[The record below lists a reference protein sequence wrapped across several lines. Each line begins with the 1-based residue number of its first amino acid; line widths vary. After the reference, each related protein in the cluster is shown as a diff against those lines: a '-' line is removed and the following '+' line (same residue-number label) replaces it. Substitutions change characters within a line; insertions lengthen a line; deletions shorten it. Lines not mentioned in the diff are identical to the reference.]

1 MFFAK
6 KSLASLALAI
16 PLAAG
21 AALAQAE
28 DGPLAAGHD
37 KFLGSVY
44 SPTQIEDFEKYFNQV
59 VAENSGKWGAV
70 ANNSGSPLYSPDE
83 YMDEWFTAAGGSWHG
98 GLDESFDF
106 AKDNG
111 FPYRMH
117 VMVWGNQQ
125 PRWIVD
131 LNEENQMAAIEAW
144 FDVLKERYADRNGG
158 FDYIEVVNEPINDA
172 PDSVDTGSGDN
183 EGGNYIEALG
193 GAGDTGWDW
202 VIKSFEMARER
213 FPKNEEGEGPKL
225 MLNEYAIVSG
235 GSNLTTYI
243 DIVNLLNDRDLIDAV
258 GVQAHAFSTVGT
270 DTAQLRSNI
279 DRLAET
285 GVPIYV
291 TEMDIDGPTDQAQ
304 LEEFRRVFPVFWEHD
319 AVEGVTLW
327 GFRPGMW
334 RTDEEAFLVRED
346 GSERPAMQWLRC
358 YLDDGLGI
366 VPGQEFRVP
375 SDQAVGSDFGQVIDC
390 GSSESTVAEDFV
402 ILSGSGQ
409 AYFEITETAG
419 LRVVEG
425 QEPENGETYTLE
437 VAAVSGDQ
445 TSESEM
451 ITIEV
456 SGNFVAPPSS
466 DLPTGGGSSSGSTN
480 SLFLLMLALL
490 GGARWMRRK

>member
-1 MFFAK
+1 MLFAK
-6 KSLASLALAI
+6 RSLASLALAI
-16 PLAAG
+16 PLATG
-21 AALAQAE
+21 AAFAQAE
-28 DGPLAAGHD
+28 DGPLAPADG

-59 VAENSGKWGAV
+59 VAENAGKWGAV
-70 ANNSGSPLYSPDE
+70 ANNTNNPLYFPED
-83 YMDEWFTAAGGSWHG
+83 YQDDWFTAAGGSWHG
-98 GLDESFDF
+98 GLDESFEF
-106 AKDNG
+106 AKENG

-131 LNEENQMAAIEAW
+131 LDPEDQLTAIEAW
-144 FDVLKERYADRNGG
+144 FDVVVDRYGTRDGG
-158 FDYIEVVNEPINDA
+158 FDFVEVVNEPINDA

-193 GAGDTGWDW
+193 GAGETGWDW
-202 VIKSFEMARER
+202 VINSFQMARDN
-213 FPKNEEGEGPKL
+213 FPEGTQL

-235 GSNLTTYI
+235 GNNLTTYI
-243 DIVNLLNDRDLIDAV
+243 EMVNLLNDRDLIDAV
-258 GVQAHAFSTVGT
+258 GVQAHAFSTVNT

-291 TEMDIDGPTDQAQ
+291 TEMDIDGPTDQAH
-304 LEEFRRVFPVFWEHD
+304 LEEFRRVFPVFWEHE

-358 YLDDGLGI
+358 YLDGGLGI

-375 SDQAVGSDFGQVIDC
+375 SDQDTQSNFGQVLDC
-390 GSSESTVAEDFV
+390 GSSESSPADDYV

-409 AYFEITETAG
+409 AFFEISDTAG

-425 QEPENGETYTLE
+425 QTPENGETYTLDI
-437 VAAVSGDQ
+437 AAVAGDE
-445 TSESEM
+445 TSEPATV
-451 ITIEV
+451 TIEV
-456 SGNFVAPPSS
+456 SGSFVAPPSS
-466 DLPTGGGSSSGSTN
+466 DLPGGGGSSSSSTN
-480 SLFLLMLALL
+480 GLFLLMLVLL
-490 GGARWMRRK
+490 GGVRWMRRK